1 MAIFKKR
8 RKDDLE
14 REAAGQR
21 LAHAGRRAD
30 HYRKLVATPSV
41 LAAAGLFTLS
51 GIAGGF
57 LATGQTAVNRA
68 PAAPVQPVVAP
79 VAAVVPEAPMPTTVL
94 DMTGPDTDLAL
105 DTSDVLPPAL
115 ETVLDL
121 AEAGAEPAVPEEE
134 EQIFTSLSID
144 AATGREERRANR
156 PTLTEAQAE
165 VCRENLAAAANRL
178 SVRFSA
184 NSTDAAPEDLD
195 AAFSFAEG
203 VASCSGLRVL
213 VRGHA
218 DATGDETQNLLLSWE
233 RAEAIIEA
241 IGAAG
246 HDTIIYEP
254 VGYGSRQLL
263 SDAPPEQ
270 AEALNRRVEFAV
282 VPARQ

>member
-1 MAIFKKR
+1 MAIFNKR
-8 RKDDLE
+8 RKADQA
-14 REAAGQR
+14 REEAGQR
-21 LAHAGRRAD
+21 LAHAARRAD

-57 LATGQTAVNRA
+57 LATGQTTVARTPV
-68 PAAPVQPVVAP
+68 APVQPAVVP
-79 VAAVVPEAPMPTTVL
+79 VAAVPEAPMPPTVI
-94 DMTGPDTDLAL
+94 DMTGADTDTA
-105 DTSDVLPPAL
+105 SVVPIARPVAL
-115 ETVLDL
+115 EAVLDL
-121 AEAGAEPAVPEEE
+121 AEVGADAAPEEPE

-156 PTLTEAQAE
+156 PALTEAQAE
-165 VCRENLAAAANRL
+165 VCRENLAAAADRL

-184 NSTDAAPEDLD
+184 SSTDAAPEDLD

-203 VASCSGLRVL
+203 VASCSGLRIL

-241 IGAAG
+241 IEAAG
-246 HDTIIYEP
+246 HDTTIYEP

-263 SDAPPEQ
+263 SDAPAEQ
-270 AEALNRRVEFAV
+270 AEALSRRVEFAV